1 MVKIIIEKRKENN
14 ILDKIDKEKFIRD
27 IKKDLGIKEKQ
38 YYNNSNGEQ
47 FDGFDNIDDLG
58 EIFEEFF
65 KNSRTENVMDNPNN
79 IYVTCKIKKDEAI
92 KGCKKDIRIKRKLED
107 ETIKKENIHIQI
119 PNNIKNEQQI
129 ILRGE
134 GNRNN
139 GIIGNLVV
147 KIIVKQE
154 EK

>member
-1 MVKIIIEKRKENN
+1 M
-14 ILDKIDKEKFIRD
+14 DKIDKEKFIKD

-38 YYNNSNGEQ
+38 YYNNSNGKE
-47 FDGFDNIDDLG
+47 FDGFDNIEDLG

-65 KNSRTENVMDNPNN
+65 KNSKTENVMDNPNN

-92 KGCKKDIRIKRKLED
+92 KGCKKNIRIKRKLED

-139 GIIGNLVV
+139 SIIGNLVV
-147 KIIVKQE
+147 KIIVK
-154 EK
+154 